1 MTGILDPKTAL
12 SRHIPQCRRSF
23 SFYFLSSFSD
33 DHGHVNFQSPP
44 GACLAARS
52 LFCCGTQQVRRSM
65 MQSPERT
72 TRSDALGELRKFGAV
87 NDCSMDPIHFSTS
100 QKGCDYKYQ
109 RVWVLICVQGIPLPC
124 VSSCHSKI
132 SWWRQG
138 AGACILAFSTTDRDS
153 FDAVESWY
161 KKVPCP
167 WTSIAFLCWMAPNGA
182 FGWDLHWLVIA
193 MLVFAQ
199 VHDECGQMAM
209 VLVQNKAGMDF
220 SRLTWQWMILSSV
233 KASAC

>member
-1 MTGILDPKTAL
+1 MTMDTSTSNPLRAHVWRPGHFSAVGH
-12 SRHIPQCRRSF
+12 SRSGGVWCNH
-23 SFYFLSSFSD
+23 
-33 DHGHVNFQSPP
+33 QSVLQGRMPLVS
-44 GACLAARS
+44 CENLE
-52 LFCCGTQQVRRSM
+52 RSM
-65 MQSPERT
+65 IVVWIQYISAHPKKDVTINTKESGLLVEAFFER
-72 TRSDALGELRKFGAV
+72 
-87 NDCSMDPIHFSTS
+87 
-100 QKGCDYKYQ
+100 
-109 RVWVLICVQGIPLPC
+109 VLICVQGIPLPC

-182 FGWDLHWLVIA
+182 FGRDLHWLVIA

-220 SRLTWQWMILSSV
+220 SRLTWQWMILSLV